1 MVRLDCGWTRDV
13 SLSVSLR
20 LVVVVVVA
28 VHLAPEDTRY
38 ADVDAL
44 K

>member
-20 LVVVVVVA
+20 LVVVVVV
-28 VHLAPEDTRY
+28 HLAPEDTRY